1 MDGAVLWWCV
11 GVGAHVFA
19 RLQVKISQQT
29 RCANADRSPHRR
41 PSGEKGGND
50 DNRTDQETEAD
61 QLLLIH
67 RADRWDAVVVGPR
80 AIMLLNSIYNS
91 PHP

>member
-1 MDGAVLWWCV
+1 VCLDRGREASGSTERNG
-11 GVGAHVFA
+11 GVAFSVFA
-19 RLQVKISQQT
+19 GASS
-29 RCANADRSPHRR
+29 ANADRSPHRR

-50 DNRTDQETEAD
+50 DNRAYQETEAD

-67 RADRWDAVVVGPR
+67 RAHRWDAVVVGPR
-80 AIMLLNSIYNS
+80 GIMLLNSIYNS